1 MKRHCLN
8 LIDRRQLSEDVAKV
22 GLETKG
28 KDEISLIDDQH
39 GQGGGQVKVSV
50 LQVLRETA

>member
-1 MKRHCLN
+1 MLVNKFQNIGKGLHCLN

-39 GQGGGQVKVSV
+39 GQGGGQV
-50 LQVLRETA
+50 